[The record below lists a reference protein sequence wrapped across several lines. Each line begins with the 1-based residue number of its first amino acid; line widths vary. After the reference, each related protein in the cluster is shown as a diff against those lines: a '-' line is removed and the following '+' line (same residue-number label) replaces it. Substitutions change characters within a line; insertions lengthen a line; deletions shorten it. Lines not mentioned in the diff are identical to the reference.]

1 MGNSILNILDLI
13 FFAEDNY
20 PERVSHKT
28 KKNGQIKFKTFKDTA
43 SAVKILTAGF
53 VKYGIKPG
61 DHIGFFVNN
70 RFEWIITDFAIM
82 ALKAVSVPRG
92 SDTAPS
98 EVKFIYNH
106 SDSKFLI
113 LENVSQLVELTS
125 VFNNEDWKRAK
136 KIFIIDSGSL
146 SNIDKQISEKVVF
159 YNTLMEEGQV
169 EYEKNPDFVEK
180 SRLEISSNDLLTI
193 VYTSGT
199 TGNPKGVMLT
209 HKSFVQ
215 NVIAN
220 TPRLGIDPAK
230 GETTVVMLPSW
241 HVYERAFEYCAFFAG
256 VTIVYSSP
264 KNFAADL
271 KEERPQILISVPR
284 VWESIY
290 QKLIKTLSKMPAFKR
305 YLIFAFIK
313 INQLYLSSKNY
324 LKGGYL
330 SLKKRSA
337 LKRGLFYIINII
349 LFIFSLPGHLLS
361 NILFKPFRAS
371 VGGRLRGATS
381 AAGAL
386 PKYLDELFNSIGITL
401 INAYGMTECAPGI
414 LSRTFDR
421 NTFGT
426 IGVPFD
432 NVKVEI
438 RKEDGS
444 KAWVGEKGI
453 IYTTGP
459 QLMTGYYKN
468 QEATDKVLGKD
479 GWLNTGDIGIET
491 ENSEIIIVGRSKDTI
506 VLMGGE
512 NVEPEPIED
521 KMKES
526 IYIDHAVLLGQD
538 RKQLTALVAINE
550 EELMNLAGE
559 LKVADY
565 EISTEGEDSI
575 EHDKIYSILMH
586 EVSSRISREYGFKS
600 FERISKILAV
610 RNNFSIGKELTQ
622 TMKVKRKYIIDKY
635 QSLIE
640 KLHKDTRGR
649 KHDQNR

>member
-1 MGNSILNILDLI
+1 MSSGINNILDLP
-13 FFAEDNY
+13 FFAEENY
-20 PERVSHKT
+20 SERVSHKT
-28 KKNGQIKFKTFKDTA
+28 KKDSTVCLKTFKETA
-43 SAVKILTAGF
+43 LAVKELTAGF
-53 VKYGIKPG
+53 FFYGIKQG
-61 DHIGFFVNN
+61 DHVGFFVNN
-70 RFEWIITDFAIM
+70 RFEWIVTDFAIM
-82 ALKAVSVPRG
+82 ALRAVSVPRG
-92 SDTAPS
+92 SDTS
-98 EVKFIYNH
+98 SKEVKFIFNH
-106 SDSKFLI
+106 SDSNYLI
-113 LENVSQLVELTS
+113 LENVAQLIALKD
-125 VFNNEDWKRAK
+125 VFSKDDWEQAK
-136 KIFIIDSGSL
+136 KVFIIDSGSL
-146 SNIDKQISEKVVF
+146 EEVESQLTEKIVFFDSLIKKGQIQYK
-159 YNTLMEEGQV
+159 
-169 EYEKNPDFVEK
+169 KDPDFVEK
-180 SRLEISSNDLLTI
+180 MRKEIKSDDLLTI

-209 HKSFVQ
+209 HGNFVQ

-220 TPRLGIDPAK
+220 TPRLEIDPAK

-256 VTIVYSSP
+256 VTLVYSSP

-271 KEERPQILISVPR
+271 KEESPQILISVPR

-290 QKLIKTLSKMPAFKR
+290 QKLIKKLSQMPAFKR
-305 YLIFAFIK
+305 YLIFTFIK
-313 INQLYLSSKNY
+313 INQLYLSSLTY
-324 LKGGYL
+324 LKGGYV
-330 SLKKRSA
+330 SLKKRSPV
-337 LKRGLFYIINII
+337 KKSGGYIMNV
-349 LFIFSLPGHLLS
+349 LVFFLTLPGHFLS
-361 NILFKPFRAS
+361 IVLFKPFRAS

-414 LSRTFDR
+414 LSRTFGI

-438 RKEDGS
+438 RRDDGT
-444 KAWVGEKGI
+444 KTNIGEKGI

-459 QLMTGYYKN
+459 QLMIGYYKN

-479 GWLNTGDIGIET
+479 GWLNTGDIGIEI
-491 ENSEIIIVGRSKDTI
+491 ENGEIIIVGREKDTI

-526 IYIDHAVLLGQD
+526 LYIDHAVLFGQD
-538 RKQLTALVAINE
+538 KKQLTALIAVNE
-550 EELMNLAGE
+550 EELMDLASE

-565 EISTEGEDSI
+565 EIDTEGEFSI
-575 EHDKIYSILMH
+575 EHDKIYSVLMK
-586 EVSSRISREYGFKS
+586 EVSSLISREHGFKS

-610 RNNFSIGKELTQ
+610 KNNFSIGKELTQ

-640 KLHKDTRGR
+640 KLHRDTKR
-649 KHDQNR
+649 

>member
-1 MGNSILNILDLI
+1 MRFDINHILDLP
-13 FFAEDNY
+13 FLAEENFS
-20 PERVSHKT
+20 ERNSHKT
-28 KKNGQIKFKTFKDTA
+28 KKSGAAETKTFKDTA
-43 SAVKILTAGF
+43 FAVKVLTAGLA
-53 VKYGIKPG
+53 KYGIKPG
-61 DHIGFFVNN
+61 DHVGFFVNN

-82 ALKAVSVPRG
+82 ALRAVSVPRG
-92 SDTAPS
+92 SDTAPG

-113 LENVSQLVELTS
+113 LENVTQLIELTS
-125 VFNNEDWKRAK
+125 VFKDEDWQRAD

-146 SNIDKQISEKVVF
+146 SDVDKQLSKKVVF
-159 YNTLMEEGQV
+159 YDSLMKEGQI
-169 EYEKNPDFVEK
+169 EHEKNPDFVEK
-180 SRLEISSNDLLTI
+180 SRSAISSDDLLTI

-209 HKSFVQ
+209 HGSFVQ

-220 TPRLGIDPAK
+220 TPRLEIDPEK

-271 KEERPQILISVPR
+271 KEEKPQILISVPR

-290 QKLIKTLSKMPAFKR
+290 QKLIKALSKMPVFKR
-305 YLIFAFIK
+305 YLIFTFIK
-313 INQLYLSSKNY
+313 INQLYLSSGTY

-330 SLKKRSA
+330 SLKKRSV
-337 LKRGLFYIINII
+337 LKRGLIYLFNIL
-349 LFIFSLPGHLLS
+349 LFILSLPGHFLS
-361 NILFKPFRAS
+361 IVLFKPFRAS

-414 LSRTFDR
+414 LSRTFGT

-438 RKEDGS
+438 RRDDGS
-444 KAWVGEKGI
+444 KTDIGEKGI
-453 IYTTGP
+453 IFTTGP
-459 QLMTGYYKN
+459 QLMIGYYKN
-468 QEATDKVLGKD
+468 QAATDKVLGKD

-491 ENSEIIIVGRSKDTI
+491 ENGEIIIVGRAKDTI

-512 NVEPEPIED
+512 NIEPEPIED
-521 KMKES
+521 KIKES
-526 IYIDHAVLLGQD
+526 LYIDHAVLLGQD
-538 RKQLTALVAINE
+538 RKQLTALIAVNE

-565 EISTEGEDSI
+565 EINTEGEFSI
-575 EHDKIYSILMH
+575 EHDKIYSVLMK
-586 EVSSRISREYGFKS
+586 EVSSLISREHGFKS

-610 RNNFSIGKELTQ
+610 KNNFSIGKELTQ
-622 TMKVKRKYIIDKY
+622 TMKVKRKYIVDKY

-640 KLHKDTRGR
+640 KLHKDTKG
-649 KHDQNR
+649 

>member
-1 MGNSILNILDLI
+1 MISNILDLP
-13 FFAEDNY
+13 FYADENFSTRN
-20 PERVSHKT
+20 SHKI
-28 KKNGQIKFKTFKDTA
+28 KKNGLVRTKTFNETA
-43 SAVKILTAGF
+43 LAVKELAAGF
-53 VKYGIKPG
+53 AVYGLKPG
-61 DHIGFFVNN
+61 DHVGFFVNN
-70 RFEWIITDFAIM
+70 RYEWILTDFAIM
-82 ALKAVSVPRG
+82 ALKAISVPRG

-113 LENVSQLVELTS
+113 LESVTQLIELTS
-125 VFNNEDWKRAK
+125 VFMDEDWQRAE
-136 KIFIIDSGSL
+136 KIFIINSGSL
-146 SNIDKQISEKVVF
+146 TDVDKELVQKVVF
-159 YNTLMEEGQV
+159 YETLMEEGRI
-169 EYEKNPDFVEK
+169 EYKKDPDFVDR
-180 SRLEISSNDLLTI
+180 SRSEISPDDLLTI

-209 HKSFVQ
+209 HGNFVQ
-215 NVIAN
+215 NVLAN
-220 TPRLGIDPAK
+220 TPRLGIDSQK
-230 GETTVVMLPSW
+230 GEITVVMLPSW
-241 HVYERAFEYCAFFAG
+241 HVYEMAFEYCAFFAG

-290 QKLIKTLSKMPAFKR
+290 QKLIRTLSKMPASKR
-305 YLIFAFIK
+305 YLIFTFIK
-313 INQLYLSSKNY
+313 INQLYLSSANY

-330 SLKKRSA
+330 SLKKRSV
-337 LKRGLFYIINII
+337 LRRGVFYIFNLI
-349 LFIFSLPGHLLS
+349 LFIFSLPGHFMS
-361 NILFKPFRAS
+361 NVLFKPFRAS

-414 LSRTFDR
+414 LSRTFGI

-438 RKEDGS
+438 RRDDGS
-444 KAWVGEKGI
+444 RTDVGEKGI

-459 QLMTGYYKN
+459 QLMIGYYKN
-468 QEATDKVLGKD
+468 QEATDKVLGRD

-491 ENSEIIIVGRSKDTI
+491 ENGEIIIVGRAKDTI

-526 IYIDHAVLLGQD
+526 LYIDHAVLLGQD
-538 RKQLTALVAINE
+538 RKQLTALIAVNE

-565 EISTEGEDSI
+565 EISTEGEFSI
-575 EHDKIYSILMH
+575 EHDKIYTVLMK
-586 EVSSRISREYGFKS
+586 EVSSLISREHGFKS

-622 TMKVKRKYIIDKY
+622 TMKVKRKYIADKY

-640 KLHKDTRGR
+640 KLHKDTKG
-649 KHDQNR
+649 

>member
-1 MGNSILNILDLI
+1 MKDKINNILDLP
-13 FFAEDNY
+13 FYAEENY
-20 PERVSHKT
+20 SDRVSHKT
-28 KKNGQIKFKTFKDTA
+28 KKNGSVENKTFKDTA
-43 SAVKILTAGF
+43 SAVKILTAGLA
-53 VKYGIKPG
+53 KYGIKPG
-61 DHIGFFVNN
+61 DHVGFFVNN
-70 RFEWIITDFAIM
+70 RFEWIVTDFAIM
-82 ALKAVSVPRG
+82 ALRAVSVPRG
-92 SDTAPS
+92 SDTAPT

-106 SDSKFLI
+106 SDSRFLI
-113 LENVSQLVELTS
+113 LETVSQLVELTL
-125 VFNNEDWKRAK
+125 VFKDEDWERAE

-146 SNIDKQISEKVVF
+146 NDVNAQLGKRVIF
-159 YNTLMEEGQV
+159 YDSLMKEGQI
-169 EYEKNPDFVEK
+169 EYEKNPDFVDN
-180 SRLEISSNDLLTI
+180 SRSEISSADLLTI

-209 HKSFVQ
+209 HGSFVQ
-215 NVIAN
+215 NVMAN
-220 TPRLGIDPAK
+220 TPRLEIDPSK

-241 HVYERAFEYCAFFAG
+241 HVYERAFEYCGFFAG
-256 VTIVYSSP
+256 VTVVYSSP

-271 KEERPQILISVPR
+271 KAEKPQILISVPR

-290 QKLIKTLSKMPAFKR
+290 QKLIKTLSKMPASKR
-305 YLIFAFIK
+305 YLIFTFIK
-313 INQLYLSSKNY
+313 INQLYLSSGTY

-330 SLKKRSA
+330 SLKKRFF
-337 LKRGLFYIINII
+337 LKKGITFLFNTL
-349 LFIFSLPGHLLS
+349 LFVLSLPGHLLS
-361 NILFKPFRAS
+361 IILFKPFRAS

-414 LSRTFDR
+414 LSRTFGT

-426 IGVPFD
+426 IGIPFD

-438 RKEDGS
+438 RKDDGS
-444 KAWVGEKGI
+444 IADIGEKGI
-453 IYTTGP
+453 IFTTGP

-491 ENSEIIIVGRSKDTI
+491 ENGEIIIVGRAKDTI

-526 IYIDHAVLLGQD
+526 LYIDHAVLLGQD
-538 RKQLTALVAINE
+538 KKQLTALVAINE
-550 EELMNLAGE
+550 EELMKLAGE

-565 EISTEGEDSI
+565 DISIEGESSI
-575 EHDKIYSILMH
+575 EHDKIYSVLMK
-586 EVSSRISREYGFKS
+586 EVSSLISREHGFKP
-600 FERISKILAV
+600 FEKISKILAV

-622 TMKVKRKYIIDKY
+622 TMKVKRKYIVDKY

-640 KLHKDTRGR
+640 KLHKDTRG
-649 KHDQNR
+649 

>member
-1 MGNSILNILDLI
+1 MISNILDLPI
-13 FFAEDNY
+13 YADENFSTRN
-20 PERVSHKT
+20 SHKI
-28 KKNGQIKFKTFKDTA
+28 KKDGSVRTKTFNETA
-43 SAVKILTAGF
+43 LAVKELAAGF
-53 VKYGIKPG
+53 AVYGLKPG
-61 DHIGFFVNN
+61 DHVGFFVNN
-70 RFEWIITDFAIM
+70 RYEWILTDFAIM
-82 ALKAVSVPRG
+82 ALKAISVPRG

-113 LENVSQLVELTS
+113 LESVTQLIELTS
-125 VFNNEDWKRAK
+125 VFMDEDWQRAE
-136 KIFIIDSGSL
+136 KIFIIDTGSL
-146 SNIDKQISEKVVF
+146 TDVDKELVQKVVF
-159 YNTLMEEGQV
+159 YETLMEEGRI
-169 EYEKNPDFVEK
+169 EYKKDPDFVDR
-180 SRLEISSNDLLTI
+180 SRSEISPDDLLTI

-209 HKSFVQ
+209 HGNFVQ
-215 NVIAN
+215 NVLAN
-220 TPRLGIDPAK
+220 TPRLGIDSQK
-230 GETTVVMLPSW
+230 GEITVVMLPSW

-290 QKLIKTLSKMPAFKR
+290 QKLIRTLSKMPASKR
-305 YLIFAFIK
+305 YLIFTFIK
-313 INQLYLSSKNY
+313 INQLYLSSANY

-330 SLKKRSA
+330 SLKKRSV
-337 LKRGLFYIINII
+337 LRRGVFYIFNLI
-349 LFIFSLPGHLLS
+349 LFIFSLPGHFMS
-361 NILFKPFRAS
+361 NVLFKPFRAS

-414 LSRTFDR
+414 LSRTFGI

-438 RKEDGS
+438 RRDDGS
-444 KAWVGEKGI
+444 RTDVGEKGI

-459 QLMTGYYKN
+459 QLMIGYYKN
-468 QEATDKVLGKD
+468 QEATDKVLGRD

-491 ENSEIIIVGRSKDTI
+491 ENGEIIIVGRAKDTI

-526 IYIDHAVLLGQD
+526 LYIDHAVLLGQD
-538 RKQLTALVAINE
+538 RKQLTALIAVNE

-565 EISTEGEDSI
+565 EISTEGEFSI
-575 EHDKIYSILMH
+575 EHDKIYTVLMK
-586 EVSSRISREYGFKS
+586 EVSSLISREHGFKS

-622 TMKVKRKYIIDKY
+622 TMKVKRKYIADKY

-640 KLHKDTRGR
+640 KLHKDTKG
-649 KHDQNR
+649 

>member
-1 MGNSILNILDLI
+1 MSSGINNILDLP
-13 FFAEDNY
+13 FYAEENY
-20 PERVSHKT
+20 SLRNSHKT
-28 KKNGQIKFKTFKDTA
+28 KNSGKIETKTFKD
-43 SAVKILTAGF
+43 SALAVRILTAGLA
-53 VKYGIKPG
+53 KYGINPG
-61 DHIGFFVNN
+61 DHVGFFVNN

-82 ALKAVSVPRG
+82 ALRAVSVPRG
-92 SDTAPS
+92 SDTTPS

-113 LENVSQLVELTS
+113 LENVSQLIELSS
-125 VFNNEDWKRAK
+125 VFTDEDWLSAE
-136 KIFIIDSGSL
+136 KIFIVESGVL
-146 SNIDKQISEKVVF
+146 DAVDKKLGKKVVF
-159 YNTLMEEGQV
+159 YDFLMQEGEI
-169 EYEKNPDFVEK
+169 EYAKDPDFVDRNRSKILPE
-180 SRLEISSNDLLTI
+180 DLLTI

-209 HKSFVQ
+209 HGSFVQ

-220 TPRLGIDPAK
+220 TPRLEIDPEK

-256 VTIVYSSP
+256 VTLVYSSP

-271 KEERPQILISVPR
+271 KEEKPQILISVPR

-290 QKLIKTLSKMPAFKR
+290 QKLIKTLSKMPVSKR
-305 YLIFAFIK
+305 YLIFTFIK
-313 INQLYLSSKNY
+313 INQLYLSSVTY

-337 LKRGLFYIINII
+337 LKRVIVYLFNII
-349 LFIFSLPGHLLS
+349 LFILCLPGHFFAS
-361 NILFKPFRAS
+361 ILFKPFRAS

-414 LSRTFDR
+414 LSRTFGV

-438 RKEDGS
+438 RRDNGS
-444 KAWVGEKGI
+444 ITDIGEKGI
-453 IYTTGP
+453 IFTTGP
-459 QLMTGYYKN
+459 QLMLGYYKN

-479 GWLNTGDIGIET
+479 GWLNTGDIGVET
-491 ENSEIIIVGRSKDTI
+491 ENGEFIIVGRAKDTI

-521 KMKES
+521 KIKES
-526 IYIDHAVLLGQD
+526 LYIDHAVLLGQD
-538 RKQLTALVAINE
+538 RKQLTALIAVNE
-550 EELMNLAGE
+550 EELMTLAGE

-565 EISTEGEDSI
+565 EINTEGEFSI
-575 EHDKIYSILMH
+575 EHDRIYFILMK
-586 EVSSRISREYGFKS
+586 EVSSLISREHGFKS
-600 FERISKILAV
+600 
-610 RNNFSIGKELTQ
+610 
-622 TMKVKRKYIIDKY
+622 
-635 QSLIE
+635 
-640 KLHKDTRGR
+640 
-649 KHDQNR
+649 

>member
-1 MGNSILNILDLI
+1 MKDKINNILDLP
-13 FFAEDNY
+13 FYAEENY
-20 PERVSHKT
+20 SDRVSHKT
-28 KKNGQIKFKTFKDTA
+28 KKNGSVENKTFKDTA
-43 SAVKILTAGF
+43 SAVKILTAGLA
-53 VKYGIKPG
+53 KYGIKPG
-61 DHIGFFVNN
+61 DHVGFFVNN
-70 RFEWIITDFAIM
+70 RFEWIVTDFAIM
-82 ALKAVSVPRG
+82 ALRAVSVPRG
-92 SDTAPS
+92 SDTAPT

-106 SDSKFLI
+106 SDSRFLI
-113 LENVSQLVELTS
+113 LETVSQLVELTS
-125 VFNNEDWKRAK
+125 VFKDEDWERAE

-146 SNIDKQISEKVVF
+146 NDVDAQLGKRVIF
-159 YNTLMEEGQV
+159 YDSLMKEGQI
-169 EYEKNPDFVEK
+169 EYEKNPDFVDN
-180 SRLEISSNDLLTI
+180 SRSEISSADLLTI

-209 HKSFVQ
+209 HGSFVQ
-215 NVIAN
+215 NVMAN
-220 TPRLGIDPAK
+220 TPRLEIDPSK

-241 HVYERAFEYCAFFAG
+241 HVYERAFEYCGFFAG
-256 VTIVYSSP
+256 VTVVYSSP

-271 KEERPQILISVPR
+271 KAEKPQILISVPR

-290 QKLIKTLSKMPAFKR
+290 QKLIKTLSKMPASKR
-305 YLIFAFIK
+305 YLIFTFIK
-313 INQLYLSSKNY
+313 INQLYLSSGTY

-330 SLKKRSA
+330 SLKKRFF
-337 LKRGLFYIINII
+337 LKKGITFLFNTL
-349 LFIFSLPGHLLS
+349 LFVLSLPGHLLS
-361 NILFKPFRAS
+361 IILFKPFRAS

-414 LSRTFDR
+414 LSRTFGT

-426 IGVPFD
+426 IGIPFD

-438 RKEDGS
+438 RKDDGS
-444 KAWVGEKGI
+444 IADIGEKGI
-453 IYTTGP
+453 IFTTGP

-491 ENSEIIIVGRSKDTI
+491 ENGEIIIVGRAKDTI

-526 IYIDHAVLLGQD
+526 LYIDHAVLLGQD
-538 RKQLTALVAINE
+538 KKQLTALVAINE
-550 EELMNLAGE
+550 EELMKLAGE

-565 EISTEGEDSI
+565 DISIEGESSI
-575 EHDKIYSILMH
+575 EHDKIYSVLMK
-586 EVSSRISREYGFKS
+586 EVSSLISREHGFKP
-600 FERISKILAV
+600 FEKISKILAV

-622 TMKVKRKYIIDKY
+622 TMKVKRKYIVDKY

-640 KLHKDTRGR
+640 KLHKDTRG
-649 KHDQNR
+649 

>member
-1 MGNSILNILDLI
+1 MKDKINNILDLP
-13 FFAEDNY
+13 FYAEENY
-20 PERVSHKT
+20 SDRVSHKT
-28 KKNGQIKFKTFKDTA
+28 KKNGSVENKTFKDTA
-43 SAVKILTAGF
+43 SAVKILTAGLA
-53 VKYGIKPG
+53 KYGIKPG
-61 DHIGFFVNN
+61 DHVGFFVNN
-70 RFEWIITDFAIM
+70 RFEWIVTDFAIM
-82 ALKAVSVPRG
+82 ALRAVSVPRG
-92 SDTAPS
+92 SDTAPT

-106 SDSKFLI
+106 SDSRFLI
-113 LENVSQLVELTS
+113 LETVSQLVELTL
-125 VFNNEDWKRAK
+125 VFKDEDWERAE

-146 SNIDKQISEKVVF
+146 NDVDAQLGKRVIF
-159 YNTLMEEGQV
+159 YDSLMKEGQI
-169 EYEKNPDFVEK
+169 EYEKNPDFVDN
-180 SRLEISSNDLLTI
+180 SRSEISSADLLTI

-209 HKSFVQ
+209 HGSFVQ
-215 NVIAN
+215 NVMAN
-220 TPRLGIDPAK
+220 TPRLEIDPSK

-241 HVYERAFEYCAFFAG
+241 HVYERAFEYCGFFAG
-256 VTIVYSSP
+256 VTVVYSSP

-271 KEERPQILISVPR
+271 KAEKPQILISVPR

-290 QKLIKTLSKMPAFKR
+290 QKLIKTLSKMPASKR
-305 YLIFAFIK
+305 YLIFTFIK
-313 INQLYLSSKNY
+313 INQLYLSSGTY

-330 SLKKRSA
+330 SLKKRFF
-337 LKRGLFYIINII
+337 LKKGITFLFNTL
-349 LFIFSLPGHLLS
+349 LFVLSLPGHLLS
-361 NILFKPFRAS
+361 IILFKPFRAS

-414 LSRTFDR
+414 LSRTFGT

-426 IGVPFD
+426 IGIPFD

-438 RKEDGS
+438 RKDDGS
-444 KAWVGEKGI
+444 IADIGEKGI
-453 IYTTGP
+453 IFTTGP

-491 ENSEIIIVGRSKDTI
+491 ENGEIIIVGRAKDTI

-526 IYIDHAVLLGQD
+526 LYIDHAVLLGQD
-538 RKQLTALVAINE
+538 KKQLTALVAINE
-550 EELMNLAGE
+550 EELMKLAGE

-565 EISTEGEDSI
+565 DISIEGESSI
-575 EHDKIYSILMH
+575 EHDKIYSVLMK
-586 EVSSRISREYGFKS
+586 EVSSLISREHGFKP
-600 FERISKILAV
+600 FEKISKILAV

-622 TMKVKRKYIIDKY
+622 TMKVKRKYIVDKY

-640 KLHKDTRGR
+640 KLHKDTRG
-649 KHDQNR
+649 

>member
-1 MGNSILNILDLI
+1 MISKINNILDLP
-13 FFAEDNY
+13 FLAEENY
-20 PERVSHKT
+20 YERNSHKT
-28 KKNGQIKFKTFKDTA
+28 KKDGKVDIKTFQETA
-43 SAVKILTAGF
+43 LAVKILTAGLA
-53 VKYGIKPG
+53 KYGIQPG
-61 DHIGFFVNN
+61 DHVGFFVNN

-82 ALKAVSVPRG
+82 ALRAVSVPRG
-92 SDTAPS
+92 SDTAPT

-106 SDSKFLI
+106 SDSRFLI
-113 LENVSQLVELTS
+113 LETVNQLIELTPA
-125 VFNNEDWKRAK
+125 FEDSDWQRAE

-146 SNIDKQISEKVVF
+146 SDVDKQLSDKVVF
-159 YNTLMEEGQV
+159 YETLMKEGQV
-169 EYEKNPDFVEK
+169 EYEKNPAFIDK
-180 SRLEISSNDLLTI
+180 IRSEILPDDLLTI

-209 HKSFVQ
+209 HGNFVQ

-220 TPRLGIDPAK
+220 TPRLEIDPEK

-256 VTIVYSSP
+256 VTVVYSSP

-271 KEERPQILISVPR
+271 KEERPEVIVTVPR

-290 QKLIKTLSKMPAFKR
+290 QKLIKALSKMPAGKR
-305 YLIFAFIK
+305 YLIFTFIK
-313 INQLYLSSKNY
+313 INQLHLSSSTY
-324 LKGGYL
+324 LKGGYV
-330 SLKKRSA
+330 SLKKRSP
-337 LKRGLFYIINII
+337 LKKTGGYILNLLISI
-349 LFIFSLPGHLLS
+349 LSFPGHK
-361 NILFKPFRAS
+361 IAYKLFTPFRAS

-386 PKYLDELFNSIGITL
+386 PKYLDELFNSIGIN
-401 INAYGMTECAPGI
+401 IVNAYGMTECAPGI
-414 LSRTFDR
+414 LSRTFGV

-438 RKEDGS
+438 RRVDGS
-444 KAWVGEKGI
+444 KTDVGEKGLI
-453 IYTTGP
+453 FTTGP
-459 QLMTGYYKN
+459 QLMIGYYKN

-479 GWLNTGDIGIET
+479 GWLNTGDIGIKT
-491 ENSEIIIVGRSKDTI
+491 ENGEVIIVGRDKDTI

-521 KMKES
+521 KIKES
-526 IYIDHAVLLGQD
+526 LYIDHAVLLGQD
-538 RKQLTALVAINE
+538 RKQLTALVAVNE
-550 EELMNLAGE
+550 EELMNLAAE

-565 EISTEGEDSI
+565 EISTEGEFSI
-575 EHDKIYSILMH
+575 EQDKIYSVLMK
-586 EVSSRISREYGFKS
+586 EVSSLISREHGFKS

-622 TMKVKRKYIIDKY
+622 TMKVKRKYIVDKY

-640 KLHKDTRGR
+640 KLHGDTKG
-649 KHDQNR
+649 

>member
-1 MGNSILNILDLI
+1 MTGKINNILDLS
-13 FFAEDNY
+13 FFAEENY
-20 PERVSHKT
+20 SDRVSHKT
-28 KKNGQIKFKTFKDTA
+28 KKNGSVETKTFKDTA

-53 VKYGIKPG
+53 AKYGIKCG
-61 DHIGFFVNN
+61 DHIVFFVNN
-70 RFEWIITDFAIM
+70 RFEWIVTDFAIM
-82 ALKAVSVPRG
+82 ALRAVSVPRG
-92 SDTAPS
+92 SDTAPT

-106 SDSKFLI
+106 SDSRFLI
-113 LENVSQLVELTS
+113 LETVSQLVELTL
-125 VFNNEDWKRAK
+125 VFKDEDWERAE

-146 SNIDKQISEKVVF
+146 NDVDAQLSKRVVF
-159 YNTLMEEGQV
+159 YDSLMKEGQI
-169 EYEKNPDFVEK
+169 EYEKNPDFVDN
-180 SRLEISSNDLLTI
+180 SRSEISSSDLLTI

-209 HKSFVQ
+209 HGSFVQ

-220 TPRLGIDPAK
+220 TPRLEIDPSK

-241 HVYERAFEYCAFFAG
+241 HVYERAFEYCGFFAG
-256 VTIVYSSP
+256 VTVVYSSP

-271 KEERPQILISVPR
+271 KAEKPQILISVPR

-305 YLIFAFIK
+305 YLIFTFIK
-313 INQLYLSSKNY
+313 INQLYLSSGTY
-324 LKGGYL
+324 LKGGYV
-330 SLKKRSA
+330 SLKKRSPVKKA
-337 LKRGLFYIINII
+337 GGYIINVVVFFLTI
-349 LFIFSLPGHLLS
+349 PGHSLAYK
-361 NILFKPFRAS
+361 LFKPFRAS

-414 LSRTFDR
+414 LSRTFGT

-426 IGVPFD
+426 IGIPFD

-438 RKEDGS
+438 RKDDGS
-444 KAWVGEKGI
+444 ITEIGEKGI
-453 IYTTGP
+453 IFTTGP

-491 ENSEIIIVGRSKDTI
+491 ENGEIIIVGRAKDTI

-526 IYIDHAVLLGQD
+526 LYIDHAVLLGQD
-538 RKQLTALVAINE
+538 RKQLTALIAINE

-575 EHDKIYSILMH
+575 EHDKIYSVLMK
-586 EVSSRISREYGFKS
+586 EVSSLISRDHGFKS

-622 TMKVKRKYIIDKY
+622 TMKVKRKYIVDKY

-640 KLHKDTRGR
+640 KLHKDTRG
-649 KHDQNR
+649 

>member
-1 MGNSILNILDLI
+1 MTGKINNILDLP
-13 FFAEDNY
+13 FFAEENFS
-20 PERVSHKT
+20 ERNSHKT
-28 KKNGQIKFKTFKDTA
+28 KKNEKIETKTFKETA
-43 SAVKILTAGF
+43 HSVKILAAGLA
-53 VKYGIKPG
+53 KYGIKSG

-70 RFEWIITDFAIM
+70 RFEWIVTDFAIM
-82 ALKAVSVPRG
+82 ALRAVSVPRG
-92 SDTAPS
+92 SDTAPT

-125 VFNNEDWKRAK
+125 VFKDEDWKRTE
-136 KIFIIDSGSL
+136 KIFVIDSGSL
-146 SNIDKQISEKVVF
+146 SEVDKQISERVVF
-159 YNTLMEEGQV
+159 YDSLMKEGQI
-169 EYEKNPDFVEK
+169 EYDKDPGFVDK
-180 SRLEISSNDLLTI
+180 SRSEISSDDLLTI

-209 HKSFVQ
+209 HGSFVQ

-220 TPRLGIDPAK
+220 TPRLEIDPAK

-256 VTIVYSSP
+256 VTLVYSSP

-290 QKLIKTLSKMPAFKR
+290 QKLIKTLSKMPVFKR
-305 YLIFAFIK
+305 YLIFTFIK
-313 INQLYLSSKNY
+313 INQLYLSSKTY
-324 LKGGYL
+324 LKGGYV
-330 SLKKRSA
+330 SLKKRSPVKKA
-337 LKRGLFYIINII
+337 GGYIMNVLVFFLTI
-349 LFIFSLPGHLLS
+349 PGHFLS
-361 NILFKPFRAS
+361 IVLFKPFRAS

-414 LSRTFDR
+414 LSRTFGT

-432 NVKVEI
+432 NVEVEI
-438 RKEDGS
+438 RKDDGS
-444 KAWVGEKGI
+444 KTDIGEKGI
-453 IYTTGP
+453 IFTTGP
-459 QLMTGYYKN
+459 QLMIGYYKN

-491 ENSEIIIVGRSKDTI
+491 ENGEIIIVGRAKDTI

-526 IYIDHAVLLGQD
+526 LYIDHAVLLGQD
-538 RKQLTALVAINE
+538 RKQLTALIAVNE
-550 EELMNLAGE
+550 EELMNLASE

-565 EISTEGEDSI
+565 EISTEGEFSI
-575 EHDKIYSILMH
+575 EQDKIYSVLMK
-586 EVSSRISREYGFKS
+586 EVSSLISREHGFKS
-600 FERISKILAV
+600 FERISKILAIK
-610 RNNFSIGKELTQ
+610 NNFSIGKELTQ
-622 TMKVKRKYIIDKY
+622 TMKVKRKYIVDKY

-640 KLHKDTRGR
+640 KLHRDTRG
-649 KHDQNR
+649 

>member
-1 MGNSILNILDLI
+1 MNTGINNILDLP
-13 FFAEDNY
+13 FYAEENY
-20 PERVSHKT
+20 SERVSHKT
-28 KKNGQIKFKTFKDTA
+28 KKNGLVETKTFKDTA
-43 SAVKILTAGF
+43 SAVKILAAGLA
-53 VKYGIKPG
+53 KYGIKSG
-61 DHIGFFVNN
+61 DHVGFFVNN
-70 RFEWIITDFAIM
+70 RFEWIISDFALM
-82 ALKAVSVPRG
+82 VLRAVSVPRG
-92 SDTAPS
+92 SDTTPS

-106 SDSKFLI
+106 SDSRFLI
-113 LENVSQLVELTS
+113 LETVSQLVELTS
-125 VFNNEDWKRAK
+125 VFKKEDWERAE

-146 SNIDKQISEKVVF
+146 NDVDAQLSKRVIF
-159 YNTLMEEGQV
+159 YDTLIKEGQI
-169 EYEKNPDFVEK
+169 EYEKDSGFVDRIR
-180 SRLEISSNDLLTI
+180 SEISPDDLLTI

-209 HKSFVQ
+209 HGSFVQ
-215 NVIAN
+215 NVMAN
-220 TPRLGIDPAK
+220 TPRLEIDPSK

-256 VTIVYSSP
+256 VTLVYSSP

-271 KEERPQILISVPR
+271 KEEKPQILISVPR

-290 QKLIKTLSKMPAFKR
+290 QKLIKTLSKMPPFKR
-305 YLIFAFIK
+305 YLIFTFIK
-313 INQLYLSSKNY
+313 INQLYLSSVNY

-330 SLKKRSA
+330 SLKKRFF
-337 LKRGLFYIINII
+337 LKKGVMFLFNSL
-349 LFIFSLPGHLLS
+349 LFVLSLPGHLLS
-361 NILFKPFRAS
+361 IILFKPFRAS
-371 VGGRLRGATS
+371 VGGRLRGAAS

-414 LSRTFDR
+414 LSRTFGT

-426 IGVPFD
+426 IGIPFD

-438 RKEDGS
+438 RKDDGS
-444 KAWVGEKGI
+444 ITDIGEKGI
-453 IYTTGP
+453 IFTTGP

-479 GWLNTGDIGIET
+479 GWLNTGDIGIKT
-491 ENSEIIIVGRSKDTI
+491 ENGEIIIVGRAKDTI

-512 NVEPEPIED
+512 NVEPETIED

-526 IYIDHAVLLGQD
+526 LYIDHAVLLGQD
-538 RKQLTALVAINE
+538 RKQLTALIAINE

-565 EISTEGEDSI
+565 DISIEGENSI
-575 EHDKIYSILMH
+575 EHDKIYSILMK
-586 EVSSRISREYGFKS
+586 EVSSLISREHGFKS

-622 TMKVKRKYIIDKY
+622 TMKVKRKYIVDKY

-640 KLHKDTRGR
+640 KLHKDTRG
-649 KHDQNR
+649 

>member
-1 MGNSILNILDLI
+1 MSSGINNILDLT
-13 FFAEDNY
+13 FFAEENY
-20 PERVSHKT
+20 SERVSHKT
-28 KKNGQIKFKTFKDTA
+28 KKSGQAETKTFKNTA
-43 SAVKILTAGF
+43 SAVKILTAGLA
-53 VKYGIKPG
+53 KYGISPG
-61 DHIGFFVNN
+61 AHVGFFVNN

-82 ALKAVSVPRG
+82 ALRAVSVPRG
-92 SDTAPS
+92 SDTAPT

-125 VFNNEDWKRAK
+125 VFNDEDWKRAE

-146 SNIDKQISEKVVF
+146 SDIDKQISGKVVF
-159 YNTLMEEGQV
+159 YNILMEEGQV
-169 EYEKNPDFVEK
+169 EYEKTPDFVDK
-180 SRLEISSNDLLTI
+180 SRSEISSDDLLTI

-199 TGNPKGVMLT
+199 TGNPKGVKLT
-209 HKSFVQ
+209 HGSFVQ

-230 GETTVVMLPSW
+230 GEITVVMLPSW

-256 VTIVYSSP
+256 VTLVYSSP

-271 KEERPQILISVPR
+271 KEEKPQILISVPR

-290 QKLIKTLSKMPAFKR
+290 QKLIKKLSQMPVSKR
-305 YLIFAFIK
+305 YLIFTFIK
-313 INQLYLSSKNY
+313 INQLYLSSLTY
-324 LKGGYL
+324 LKGGYV
-330 SLKKRSA
+330 SLKKRSPVKKA
-337 LKRGLFYIINII
+337 GGYIMNVVVFF
-349 LFIFSLPGHLLS
+349 LTLPGHFLS
-361 NILFKPFRAS
+361 IVLFKPFRAS

-414 LSRTFDR
+414 LSRTFEV

-438 RKEDGS
+438 RREDGS
-444 KAWVGEKGI
+444 LTDIGEKGI

-459 QLMTGYYKN
+459 QVMIGYYKN

-479 GWLNTGDIGIET
+479 GWLDTGDIGIKT
-491 ENSEIIIVGRSKDTI
+491 ENGEIIIVGREKDTI

-526 IYIDHAVLLGQD
+526 LYIDHAVLLGQD
-538 RKQLTALVAINE
+538 KKQLTALVAINE
-550 EELMNLAGE
+550 EELMNLASE

-565 EISTEGEDSI
+565 EINTEGEFSI
-575 EHDKIYSILMH
+575 EHDKIYSVLMK
-586 EVSSRISREYGFKS
+586 EVSSLISREHGFKS

-610 RNNFSIGKELTQ
+610 KNNFSIGKELTQ

-640 KLHKDTRGR
+640 KLHRDTRR
-649 KHDQNR
+649 

>member
-1 MGNSILNILDLI
+1 MTDKIKNILDLI
-13 FFAEDNY
+13 FFAEENY
-20 PERVSHKT
+20 SDRVSHKT
-28 KKNGQIKFKTFKDTA
+28 KKNGSVENKTFKDTA
-43 SAVKILTAGF
+43 SAVKILTAGLA
-53 VKYGIKPG
+53 KYGIKPG
-61 DHIGFFVNN
+61 DHVGFFVNN
-70 RFEWIITDFAIM
+70 RFEWIVTDFAIM
-82 ALKAVSVPRG
+82 ALRAVSVPRG
-92 SDTAPS
+92 SDTAPT

-106 SDSKFLI
+106 SDSRFLI
-113 LENVSQLVELTS
+113 LETVSQLVELTL
-125 VFNNEDWKRAK
+125 VFKDEDWERAE

-146 SNIDKQISEKVVF
+146 NDVNAQLSKRVVF
-159 YNTLMEEGQV
+159 YDSLMKEGQI
-169 EYEKNPDFVEK
+169 EYEKNPDFVDNNRSEVL
-180 SRLEISSNDLLTI
+180 SADLLTI

-199 TGNPKGVMLT
+199 TGNPKGVMLS
-209 HKSFVQ
+209 HGSFVQ

-220 TPRLGIDPAK
+220 TPRLEIDPSK

-241 HVYERAFEYCAFFAG
+241 HVYERAFEYCGFFAG
-256 VTIVYSSP
+256 VTVVYSSP

-271 KEERPQILISVPR
+271 KAERPQILISVPR

-305 YLIFAFIK
+305 YLIFTFIK
-313 INQLYLSSKNY
+313 INQIYLSSGTY

-330 SLKKRSA
+330 SLKKRFF
-337 LKRGLFYIINII
+337 LKKGVMFLFNIL
-349 LFIFSLPGHLLS
+349 LFVLSLPGHFLS
-361 NILFKPFRAS
+361 IILFKPFRAS

-414 LSRTFDR
+414 LSRTFGT

-426 IGVPFD
+426 IGIPFD

-438 RKEDGS
+438 RKDDGS
-444 KAWVGEKGI
+444 IADIGEKGI
-453 IYTTGP
+453 IFTTGP

-491 ENSEIIIVGRSKDTI
+491 ENGEIIIVGREKDTI

-526 IYIDHAVLLGQD
+526 LFIDHAVLLGQD
-538 RKQLTALVAINE
+538 RKQLTAIVAINE
-550 EELMNLAGE
+550 EELMTLAGE

-565 EISTEGEDSI
+565 DICVEGENSI
-575 EHDKIYSILMH
+575 EHDKIYSVLMK
-586 EVSSRISREYGFKS
+586 EVSSLISRDHGFKS

-622 TMKVKRKYIIDKY
+622 TMKVKRKYIVDKY

-640 KLHKDTRGR
+640 KLHKDTKG
-649 KHDQNR
+649 

>member
-1 MGNSILNILDLI
+1 MTTGINNILDLP
-13 FFAEDNY
+13 FYAEEKFS
-20 PERVSHKT
+20 ERASHKT
-28 KKNGQIKFKTFKDTA
+28 KTNGQAEIKTFRETA
-43 SAVKILTAGF
+43 SAVKILAAGM

-61 DHIGFFVNN
+61 DHVGFFVNN
-70 RFEWIITDFAIM
+70 RFEWIISDFAIM
-82 ALKAVSVPRG
+82 ALRAVSVPRG

-113 LENVSQLVELTS
+113 LETVSQLVELSS
-125 VFNNEDWKRAK
+125 VFQDDDWERAE
-136 KIFIIDSGSL
+136 KIFIIDSGSISDVDSRL
-146 SNIDKQISEKVVF
+146 SERVVF
-159 YNTLMEEGQV
+159 YDTLMKEGQI
-169 EYEKNPDFVEK
+169 EYEKDSEFIDRNR
-180 SRLEISSNDLLTI
+180 SEISPDDLLTI

-209 HKSFVQ
+209 HGSFVQ
-215 NVIAN
+215 NVISN
-220 TPRLGIDPAK
+220 TPRLEIDPSK

-256 VTIVYSSP
+256 VTLVYSSP

-305 YLIFAFIK
+305 YLIFTFIK
-313 INQLYLSSKNY
+313 INQLYLSSGTY

-330 SLKKRSA
+330 SLKKRSFLKKGIMFLYNA
-337 LKRGLFYIINII
+337 LLFV
-349 LFIFSLPGHLLS
+349 LSLPGHYLS
-361 NILFKPFRAS
+361 IILFKPFRAS

-414 LSRTFDR
+414 LSRTFGT

-426 IGVPFD
+426 IGIPFD

-438 RKEDGS
+438 RRDDNS
-444 KAWVGEKGI
+444 ITDIGEKGI
-453 IYTTGP
+453 IFTTGP

-491 ENSEIIIVGRSKDTI
+491 ENGEIIIVGRAKDTI

-526 IYIDHAVLLGQD
+526 LYIDHAVLLGQD
-538 RKQLTALVAINE
+538 RKQLTALIAINE
-550 EELMNLAGE
+550 EELMNLAVE
-559 LKVADY
+559 LKVAEY
-565 EISTEGEDSI
+565 EINTEGEFSI
-575 EHDKIYSILMH
+575 EHDKIYTVLMK
-586 EVSSRISREYGFKS
+586 EVNSLISREHGFKS

-622 TMKVKRKYIIDKY
+622 TMKVKRKYIVDRY

-640 KLHKDTRGR
+640 KLHKDTRG
-649 KHDQNR
+649 